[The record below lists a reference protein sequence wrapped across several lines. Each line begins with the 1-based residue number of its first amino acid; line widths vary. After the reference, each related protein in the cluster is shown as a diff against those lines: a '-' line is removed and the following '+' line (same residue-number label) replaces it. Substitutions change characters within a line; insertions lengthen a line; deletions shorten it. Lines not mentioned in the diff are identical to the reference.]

1 MKFLHSL
8 HKMKPMVM
16 KNPFFDKVISALS
29 QAWRF
34 APSQIFRGLAGHN
47 EARRDTV
54 THKQKRPAS
63 TREPGVLC
71 TTEA

>member
-1 MKFLHSL
+1 MKFLHNL

-29 QAWRF
+29 QAWRS
-34 APSQIFRGLAGHN
+34 APSQIFRGLAVIT
-47 EARRDTV
+47 EAQRDTM
-54 THKQKRPAS
+54 TQKQKRPAS
-63 TREPGVLC
+63 TREPGALY

>member
-1 MKFLHSL
+1 
-8 HKMKPMVM
+8 MKPMVM
-16 KNPFFDKVISALS
+16 KNPFFDKVISTFS
-29 QAWRF
+29 HTWRF
-34 APSQIFRGLAGHN
+34 APSQIFRGLAGLT

-63 TREPGVLC
+63 TREPGVLR

>member
-1 MKFLHSL
+1 MKFLYSL

-16 KNPFFDKVISALS
+16 KNPFFDKVISTFS
-29 QAWRF
+29 QAWGS
-34 APSQIFRGLAGHN
+34 APSQIFRGLAGDTP
-47 EARRDTV
+47 ARRDTV

-63 TREPGVLC
+63 TREPGASC